1 LYEEGHQNVLAVID
15 LVLTLPASS
24 AVNECGFSQMK
35 LTKTSVRSRM
45 SNATLNHSMVIQ
57 MATTDV
63 KQFDP
68 DPAINKWFNGAKRP
82 RRPAFK
88 HGSSRKCARL
98 ENNPHPEVEV
108 VEVAKGATAPAEP
121 DQLTGCEAEEE
132 DYEEDE
138 VWFNDKGDNEAEDDE
153 GVISDYES
161 EPKMSEEFMLQF
173 LENEL

>member
-1 LYEEGHQNVLAVID
+1 
-15 LVLTLPASS
+15 
-24 AVNECGFSQMK
+24 
-35 LTKTSVRSRM
+35 M

-88 HGSSRKCARL
+88 HESSRKRARL
-98 ENNPHPEVEV
+98 ENNPQPEVEV
-108 VEVAKGATAPAEP
+108 VEVAEGATAPAEP
-121 DQLTGCEAEEE
+121 DPLTGCEAEEE

-161 EPKMSEEFMLQF
+161 EPEMSEEFVLQF
-173 LENEL
+173 FRMNCRKLNTAMDK